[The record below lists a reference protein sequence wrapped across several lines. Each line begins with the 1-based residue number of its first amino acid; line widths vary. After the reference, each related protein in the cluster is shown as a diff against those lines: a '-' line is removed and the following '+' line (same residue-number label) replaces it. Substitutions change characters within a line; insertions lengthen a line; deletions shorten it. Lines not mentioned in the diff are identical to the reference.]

1 MGSPKMLQ
9 NPWRLAAVGSSVL
22 CLFLMGAMT
31 AARAERSQYV
41 VDGLALGD
49 PVAPRSSAYQEYRC
63 GPSEQFASF
72 IWCQRHRTENGKFG
86 EISTVTSILHSS
98 AGTAEYISRY
108 VEPAVFGSG
117 DIEHEIKRLS
127 QRFGSDPHILKS
139 PRSLADVQA
148 VIAYWGAVTLVP
160 LDARSL
166 AQLAAGQSVQKG
178 MLFDFLGDFG
188 QSANAHL
195 PIFHLGGGPG
205 YIWGAHFDKN
215 GLGAL
220 RMTAID
226 AAQFE
231 EPSLVARGEDSSPP
245 PIEGRSVAPGPGA
258 RPAPAPESEDKLSSG
273 SGFFVSNDGYVVTNN
288 HVIEDCSAIRV
299 FMDGAA
305 PAEAREVARDA
316 TNDLALLATALKPPA
331 IAAPRSGVRLG
342 ESVAA
347 FGFPHA
353 DILASSG
360 NFTQGNVTAL
370 AGISDDSRYLQI
382 SAPVQA
388 GNSGGPLLDRS
399 GNLVGVVTSKL
410 NAIKIAE
417 ASGDLPENVNFALK
431 SSVVANFLETNR
443 IKYASGS
450 ATLSLKPEDLADE
463 AKSISVFILCK

>member
-1 MGSPKMLQ
+1 MDSPKILQ
-9 NPWRLAAVGSSVL
+9 NPWRRAAVGTSGLS
-22 CLFLMGAMT
+22 LFLAGAIIQ
-31 AARAERSQYV
+31 ARAESSQYI

-63 GPSEQFASF
+63 GPSEQFATF
-72 IWCQRHRTENGKFG
+72 VWCQRRRTENGKFG
-86 EISTVTSILHSS
+86 KISTITSILHSS
-98 AGTAEYISRY
+98 AGTTEYISRY
-108 VEPAVFGSG
+108 IEPAVFRPG
-117 DIEHEIKRLS
+117 DVAHEIKRLS
-127 QRFGSDPHILKS
+127 QLFGSDPHVLQS
-139 PRSLADVQA
+139 SRSLANIHA
-148 VIAYWGAVTLVP
+148 VIAYWGDVTLEP
-160 LDARSL
+160 LDARSI
-166 AQLAAGQSVQKG
+166 AQIAAGRGVQKG
-178 MLFDFLGDFG
+178 MLFDFLGNYG

-205 YIWGAHFDKN
+205 YVWGAHFDEN

-231 EPSLVARGEDSSPP
+231 GPSLVARGEESSPP
-245 PIEGRSVAPGPGA
+245 PVEGRSVAPAPA
-258 RPAPAPESEDKLSSG
+258 SRPAPPPESEGKLSSG
-273 SGFFVSNDGYVVTNN
+273 SGFFVSNDGYIVTNN

-299 FMDGAA
+299 FMDKTA
-305 PAEAREVARDA
+305 PAEARTIARDT
-316 TNDLALLATALKPPA
+316 TNDLALLATTLKPPA
-331 IAAPRSGVRLG
+331 IAAPRLGVRLG

-370 AGISDDSRYLQI
+370 AGIGDDSRYLQI

-388 GNSGGPLLDRS
+388 GNSGGPLLDQN

-450 ATLSLKPEDLADE
+450 ATLSLKSEDLADE
-463 AKSISVFILCK
+463 AKSMSVFILCK